1 MKKKEKCYLYIRVS
15 TAMPVDGYSLDAQKD
30 RLVKFAEFQG
40 MEIVREYCDAGKSGK
55 SITGRPEF
63 QQMLQDVA
71 DGRDGVSY
79 ILVFKLSRFGRNAAD
94 VLNSLQYIQDY
105 DVNLICVED
114 GIDSSKDS
122 GKLTITVLSAVA
134 EIERENILVQ
144 TMEGRRQKAREG
156 KWNGGQAPFG
166 YWLDSKNSTLIVN
179 PEEAEI
185 VRIIFDKFVH
195 TDMGADSISNYLN
208 QHGYSKKKLRD
219 QEVSHFSRS
228 TIIKILD
235 NPVYAGKIAYG
246 KSVTEKVKGTRDQY
260 RRVKQDEY
268 LLADGLHEA
277 IIDPETWEAA
287 KAKRKVTGVKWNK
300 THSLDHEHIL
310 SGILK
315 CPVCGSGMA
324 GTVRRRK
331 NKKTG
336 EYKDDF
342 YYRCQHRRKID
353 EDHFCGFKPSL
364 NQDEL
369 NAKVVQI
376 IRDMVAMEKF
386 RDFIQSK
393 LQEKVDVS
401 SLEEEREQV
410 KGKLQQ
416 VMGAKKKLVLML
428 DKLDVNDRHYE
439 RKYQDMQERLDNL
452 YDRISELEEM
462 LADAEEKISASC
474 GEQITGK
481 QIYQFLLEFDK
492 IYRKMTDLEK
502 KEFMRTFI
510 KAIEL
515 YPERDD
521 SGRIIKQISFKFPV
535 YYNGCEGDTIRLLNE
550 NTVETVVLLSHKKP
564 DSTVSVKVEFGE
576 GEGKVPLDNIAKRAE
591 AYKPK
596 ERVTYKMI
604 KEYIEAK
611 YGFKVHTAY
620 IAEVKRSLGLPM
632 YDAPNAVEE
641 LKQPRKHPT
650 AEKVEAIKDAL
661 KHFEVFNTSERKI

>member
-15 TAMPVDGYSLDAQKD
+15 TAMQVDGYSLDAQKD

-63 QQMLQDVA
+63 QKMLQDVA
-71 DGRDGVSY
+71 DGRDEVSY

-105 DVNLICVED
+105 GVNLICVED

-166 YWLDSKNSTLIVN
+166 YLLDSKNSTLIVN

-185 VRIIFDKFVH
+185 VRLIFEKFVH
-195 TDMGADSISNYLN
+195 TDMGADSISKYLN
-208 QHGYSKKKLRD
+208 QHGYSKKKLRE
-219 QEVSHFSRS
+219 QEVSHFTRS
-228 TIIKILD
+228 TVLKILD

-246 KSVTEKVKGTRDQY
+246 KNATEKVKGTRDQY
-260 RRVKQDEY
+260 RRVKKEEY
-268 LLADGLHEA
+268 LLAEGLHEA
-277 IIDPETWEAA
+277 VIDQETWEAA
-287 KAKRKVTGVKWNK
+287 RAKRKVTGVKWNK

-342 YYRCQHRRKID
+342 YYRCQHRKKID
-353 EDHFCGFKPSL
+353 EEHFCDFKPSL

-369 NAKVVQI
+369 NGEVVQI

-386 RDFIQSK
+386 RDFIQDK
-393 LQEKVDVS
+393 LHEKVDVS
-401 SLEEEREQV
+401 ALEEERAQM
-410 KGKLQQ
+410 KGKLLQ
-416 VMGAKKKLVLML
+416 VVGAKKKLVLML

-550 NTVETVVLLSHKKP
+550 NTVETVCLLSNRKSKP
-564 DSTVSVKVEFGE
+564 DTHVDLT
-576 GEGKVPLDNIAKRAE
+576 LDMEDYYR
-591 AYKPK
+591 
-596 ERVTYKMI
+596 
-604 KEYIEAK
+604 
-611 YGFKVHTAY
+611 
-620 IAEVKRSLGLPM
+620 
-632 YDAPNAVEE
+632 
-641 LKQPRKHPT
+641 
-650 AEKVEAIKDAL
+650 IKDQE
-661 KHFEVFNTSERKI
+661 KTVK

>member
-15 TAMPVDGYSLDAQKD
+15 TAMQVDGYSLDAQKD

-71 DGRDGVSY
+71 DDRDGVSY

-105 DVNLICVED
+105 GVNLICVED

-166 YWLDSKNSTLIVN
+166 YLLDSKNSTLIVN

-369 NAKVVQI
+369 NEKVVQI

-550 NTVETVVLLSHKKP
+550 NTVETVVLLSQQKP
-564 DSTVSVKVEFGE
+564 DDVIEVEIELDELDLTSAESKATYAEIKDYVLKEHGLKVSS
-576 GEGKVPLDNIAKRAE
+576 L
-591 AYKPK
+591 
-596 ERVTYKMI
+596 
-604 KEYIEAK
+604 YISQ
-611 YGFKVHTAY
+611 
-620 IAEVKRSLGLPM
+620 VKRKCGIEVGENYNLPKSE
-632 YDAPNAVEE
+632 DSRQPQCPEE
-641 LKQPRKHPT
+641 K
-650 AEKVEAIKDAL
+650 EKAIRDAL
-661 KHFEVFNTSERKI
+661 EHFGMV

>member
-15 TAMPVDGYSLDAQKD
+15 TAMQVDGYSLDAQKD

-71 DGRDGVSY
+71 DDRDGVSY

-105 DVNLICVED
+105 GVNLICVED

-260 RRVKQDEY
+260 RRVRQDEY

-287 KAKRKVTGVKWNK
+287 KAKRRVTGVKWNK

-342 YYRCQHRRKID
+342 YYRCQHRKKID

-364 NQDEL
+364 NQNEL
-369 NAKVVQI
+369 NEKVVQI

-550 NTVETVVLLSHKKP
+550 NTVESVIGEPLFHLL
-564 DSTVSVKVEFGE
+564 DGVW
-576 GEGKVPLDNIAKRAE
+576 I
-591 AYKPK
+591 
-596 ERVTYKMI
+596 I
-604 KEYIEAK
+604 KCCHIFH
-611 YGFKVHTAY
+611 GSSQF
-620 IAEVKRSLGLPM
+620 
-632 YDAPNAVEE
+632 
-641 LKQPRKHPT
+641 
-650 AEKVEAIKDAL
+650 
-661 KHFEVFNTSERKI
+661 

>member
-15 TAMPVDGYSLDAQKD
+15 TAMQVDGYSLDAQKD

-105 DVNLICVED
+105 GVNLICVED

-179 PEEAEI
+179 PEEVEI

-369 NAKVVQI
+369 NEKVVQI

-452 YDRISELEEM
+452 YDRISGLEEM
-462 LADAEEKISASC
+462 LADVEEKISASC

-550 NTVETVVLLSHKKP
+550 NTVETVVLLSKGEIDSKK
-564 DSTVSVKVEFGE
+564 VRVEFSLEDMDMSGFQKGATYE
-576 GEGKVPLDNIAKRAE
+576 QIKAYVLEHTGLKVSSLYISQIKRKCGLDVGQNYNLSKKEDAKVPKCPPEKE
-591 AYKPK
+591 A
-596 ERVTYKMI
+596 
-604 KEYIEAK
+604 
-611 YGFKVHTAY
+611 
-620 IAEVKRSLGLPM
+620 
-632 YDAPNAVEE
+632 
-641 LKQPRKHPT
+641 
-650 AEKVEAIKDAL
+650 AIRDAL
-661 KHFEVFNTSERKI
+661 KYFQMI

>member
-15 TAMPVDGYSLDAQKD
+15 TAMQVDGYSLDAQKD

-71 DGRDGVSY
+71 DDRDGVSY

-105 DVNLICVED
+105 GVNLICVED

-166 YWLDSKNSTLIVN
+166 YLLDSKNSTLIVN

-287 KAKRKVTGVKWNK
+287 KAKRRVTGVKWNK

-342 YYRCQHRRKID
+342 YYRCQHRKKID

-364 NQDEL
+364 NQNEL
-369 NAKVVQI
+369 NEKVVQI

-401 SLEEEREQV
+401 SLEEEKEQV

-550 NTVETVVLLSHKKP
+550 NTVETVVLLRRE
-564 DSTVSVKVEFGE
+564 TVDGE
-576 GEGKVPLDNIAKRAE
+576 ES
-591 AYKPK
+591 
-596 ERVTYKMI
+596 
-604 KEYIEAK
+604 
-611 YGFKVHTAY
+611 
-620 IAEVKRSLGLPM
+620 SL
-632 YDAPNAVEE
+632 PN
-641 LKQPRKHPT
+641 
-650 AEKVEAIKDAL
+650 
-661 KHFEVFNTSERKI
+661 

>member
-15 TAMPVDGYSLDAQKD
+15 TAMQVDGYSLDAQKD

-71 DGRDGVSY
+71 DDRDGVSY

-105 DVNLICVED
+105 GVNLICVED

-287 KAKRKVTGVKWNK
+287 KAKRRVTGVKWNK

-342 YYRCQHRRKID
+342 YYRCQHRKKID
-353 EDHFCGFKPSL
+353 EEHFCGFKPSL

-369 NAKVVQI
+369 NEKVVQI

-550 NTVETVVLLSHKKP
+550 NTVETVVLLQR
-564 DSTVSVKVEFGE
+564 
-576 GEGKVPLDNIAKRAE
+576 RA
-591 AYKPK
+591 
-596 ERVTYKMI
+596 M
-604 KEYIEAK
+604 
-611 YGFKVHTAY
+611 
-620 IAEVKRSLGLPM
+620 
-632 YDAPNAVEE
+632 
-641 LKQPRKHPT
+641 
-650 AEKVEAIKDAL
+650 
-661 KHFEVFNTSERKI
+661 